1 MNPFDLATFAWT
13 ITLLLGV
20 GMGLPKLLHLSR
32 RFVRRHIGDVWG
44 WRTSLGLIAMASLYA
59 MVLGGRAL
67 WSNADASHRIWFT
80 SHWALQGLPPLRF
93 ELAMDGLA
101 AFFLLLMGFFALMV
115 AIYSWDALRAAHYH
129 GLEGRIAGGYSL
141 FVWGSIMSILA
152 YDVFSLLVV
161 LEIATLA
168 FAALALF
175 KMHIYREGRLEG
187 EPQQRQ
193 EARLAPKVYLII
205 SHASSA
211 FLLLGF
217 LLLAVPAHSLSF
229 QALQEQ
235 AAKGDIPG
243 FLNQAAFWFFL
254 LGLGIRAGL
263 IPAHIWPPLVHP
275 ASPTTTH
282 AFSLGMGIKVAVF
295 LMIRVFFQFLQP
307 APWWGLVVFMLAGL
321 TAFINVWYALA
332 SHDLKTALAYHSIE
346 NIGIMVAGVG
356 LALYAAAHGSQG
368 PWVPLAGLALVAGL
382 FHLLNHAIFK
392 SLLYL
397 ATGAIE
403 NLTHGEVRMTR
414 LGGILRVY
422 PWTGMFFLVGS
433 WAIAGLPPF
442 NGFVSEWLTLRAN
455 LDMFL
460 TYAMKNPAESVLW
473 RELFLL
479 LVGLL
484 LLVASFALTAFC
496 FYKIAGLTLLGRSR
510 EEKEQPQGRD
520 VSWGMRAPMALL
532 AFLSLGIGLCPSLLF
547 PTFSQ
552 IARSVGEGLAPDFPS
567 QVVTWPFSIPVSL
580 AFVPASTFRIGLWMA
595 ILLVFMIL
603 LTLHIRHGRQ
613 KPLAWQGGVSETPGL
628 GGHPTEASLTWLIR
642 KQLRYLTFSF
652 LRQQEENSDRNI
664 PPYLPDHF
672 LLADALQPAARQIV
686 VEGFRYAFNVL
697 IHGTFHLSERFA
709 LWMQNGDVRR
719 YMLYIALTYLGVL
732 MLYMIFLYTLFH
744 A

>member
-1 MNPFDLATFAWT
+1 MNPFALPTFAWT
-13 ITLLLGV
+13 ITLLLGAAAV
-20 GMGLPKLLHLSR
+20 LPKLPSFLPRSFQKSPHGRWL
-32 RFVRRHIGDVWG
+32 WQA
-44 WRTSLGLIAMASLYA
+44 SLGLIMLASAYA
-59 MVLGGRAL
+59 MILGAHAL
-67 WSNADASHRIWFT
+67 WYKEEANSEVWFT
-80 SHWALQGLPPLRF
+80 SRWALQGLPPLQF
-93 ELAMDGLA
+93 ELGMDALA
-101 AFFLLLMGFFALMV
+101 AFFLVLMGFFALAV
-115 AIYSWDALRAAHYH
+115 AVYSLAALRATHYR
-129 GLEGRIAGGYSL
+129 GFEERIAGGYSL
-141 FVWGSIMSILA
+141 FVWGSLMAILA

-229 QALQEQ
+229 QALRAQ
-235 AAKGDIPG
+235 AATGQLPV
-243 FLNQAAFWFFL
+243 LWNQMAFWFFL

-275 ASPTTTH
+275 ASPIPTH
-282 AFSLGMGIKVAVF
+282 AFSQSMGIKVAVF

-307 APWWGLVVFMLAGL
+307 APWWGLVIFLLAGL

-368 PWVPLAGLALVAGL
+368 PWAPLAGLALVAGL
-382 FHLLNHAIFK
+382 FHLFNHAIFMG
-392 SLLYL
+392 LLGL

-484 LLVASFALTAFC
+484 LLIASFALTAFC
-496 FYKIAGLTLLGRSR
+496 FYKIAGLTLLGRPR
-510 EEKEQPQGRD
+510 EDGWRAQTGD
-520 VSWGMRAPMALL
+520 VSWWMRAPMALL
-532 AFLSLGIGLCPSLLF
+532 AFLALFIGLFPRLLF
-547 PTFSQ
+547 PIFAQ
-552 IARSVGEGLAPDFPS
+552 IARSVHESLTPDFPPL
-567 QVVTWPFSIPVSL
+567 VMTWRFTESALTAGWWILVPL
-580 AFVPASTFRIGLWMA
+580 AFMV
-595 ILLVFMIL
+595 LLL
-603 LTLHIRHGRQ
+603 LHIRHRGR
-613 KPLAWQGGVSETPGL
+613 KPLAWQGGTGEGSRLWGR
-628 GGHPTEASLTWLIR
+628 PTEVSLTWLIR
-642 KQLRYLTFSF
+642 KQFRHLTPPF
-652 LRQQEENSDRNI
+652 LSQRAGSSDRDI